1 METVRV
7 EVGRPERLTF
17 GDVQR
22 GSDGV
27 VLSMV
32 VAAELNGLTARR
44 DVVSH
49 YKNGFDDLALLFT
62 DLAEHWRGWSG
73 TKDYRSIEGDLLLQA
88 DHTGSHVE
96 LHFTLQD
103 SEFHNSWSAR
113 GKLTLDAGEE
123 LARVSEDLKK
133 LFSPPQEPIR

>member
-1 METVRV
+1 METAKVD
-7 EVGRPERLTF
+7 VGRPERLTF

-22 GSDGV
+22 APDGV

-44 DVVSH
+44 EVVSH
-49 YKNGFDDLALLFT
+49 YKNGFNDLALFFT

-73 TKDYRSIEGDLLLQA
+73 TKNYRSVEGDLLLQA

-103 SEFHNSWSAR
+103 PEFHNSWSAW

-123 LARVSEDLKK
+123 LTRVSEDLQN
-133 LFSPPQEPIR
+133 LFSPPQEPAR